1 MANNNEKHHNP
12 KAVAA
17 RLKSMSQGFKTVF
30 QPTDAIDVEGTS
42 TPAGQA
48 ASQLDADLA
57 RYANTDAA
65 HAAYETAK
73 QDRDTNQPAI
83 LARLEAYEIGLRAK
97 LGTTSQKLVDFGVKP
112 KAKPKRTAA
121 NKAKAAA
128 KAKAT
133 RQQHDGKSAP
143 PATPQP

>member
-1 MANNNEKHHNP
+1 MAKNTDKSQHP
-12 KAVAA
+12 KAVMA
-17 RLKSMSQGFKTVF
+17 RLSKMSQGFKTVF

-48 ASQLDADLA
+48 ATELDADLA
-57 RYANTDAA
+57 RYASTDAA
-65 HAAYETAK
+65 HEAYESVK
-73 QDRDTNQPAI
+73 QDRDTNQPVV
-83 LARLEAYEIGLRAK
+83 LARLEAFEIGLRAK
-97 LGTTSQKLVDFGVKP
+97 LGTTSTKLVSFGLKP
-112 KAKPKRTAA
+112 KAQAKRTAA